1 MLRRRAD
8 RNSRRP
14 RDRTP
19 LTVRKGEPRPKRFGN
34 NPKRRI
40 APQHSISQQELQ
52 RFEDEVRY
60 LGSAHH
66 KRIPADYGFHGPP
79 SPRPHKS
86 LCDSK
91 RVIRRDEAKALLLC
105 GLRLGMVSTY
115 RMNGYPKYVWSV
127 DQDGEPYEAKLGHDG
142 RSYHGYRLGVD
153 DRAMREEVIREWLAR
168 NRTP

>member
-1 MLRRRAD
+1 M
-8 RNSRRP
+8 
-14 RDRTP
+14 
-19 LTVRKGEPRPKRFGN
+19 PKRFGN

-40 APQHSISQQELQ
+40 APQHSISQQELH
-52 RFEDEVRY
+52 RIADEVRY

-66 KRIPADYGFHGPP
+66 KRVPADYGFHGPP

-91 RVIRRDEAKALLLC
+91 RVIRRDEAKRLLID

-127 DQDGEPYEAKLGHDG
+127 DQDGEPYEAKLGHEG
-142 RSYHGYRLGVD
+142 RSYHGYRLGFD

-168 NRTP
+168 SRTP